1 MRVFHF
7 GDNGAAKIGDI
18 REGASG
24 RTIQSVQVTLILAMH
39 PFLTRGSLVTT
50 CWGHMCSYESL
61 PHPELPVS
69 PFSTTPACSRSPLS
83 ARLLLWVCD
92 NTG

>member
-24 RTIQSVQVTLILAMH
+24 RTIQSVQVTLILATH

-50 CWGHMCSYESL
+50 SGATCAAMSPCLTPSSL
-61 PHPELPVS
+61 
-69 PFSTTPACSRSPLS
+69 
-83 ARLLLWVCD
+83 
-92 NTG
+92 

>member
-24 RTIQSVQVTLILAMH
+24 RMIQSVQVTLILAMH
-39 PFLTRGSLVTT
+39 PFLKRGSLVTT
-50 CWGHMCSYESL
+50 C
-61 PHPELPVS
+61 
-69 PFSTTPACSRSPLS
+69 
-83 ARLLLWVCD
+83 
-92 NTG
+92 

>member
-39 PFLTRGSLVTT
+39 PFLTRGSLATT
-50 CWGHMCSYESL
+50 C
-61 PHPELPVS
+61 
-69 PFSTTPACSRSPLS
+69 
-83 ARLLLWVCD
+83 
-92 NTG
+92 